1 MGNDLTGLLKK
12 DVNVMKI
19 VGMATTIESN
29 SRNVKQK
36 KKKILSPASLF
47 HISSTVWKFAFS
59 AQYGYKPYLENYAF

>member
-36 KKKILSPASLF
+36 KKKFSPQLHCFIFPPQFENLLFQLSTDTN
-47 HISSTVWKFAFS
+47 HI
-59 AQYGYKPYLENYAF
+59 

>member
-29 SRNVKQK
+29 SRNVKQTK
-36 KKKILSPASLF
+36 KKFSFIFPPQFENLLFQLSTDTN
-47 HISSTVWKFAFS
+47 HI
-59 AQYGYKPYLENYAF
+59 